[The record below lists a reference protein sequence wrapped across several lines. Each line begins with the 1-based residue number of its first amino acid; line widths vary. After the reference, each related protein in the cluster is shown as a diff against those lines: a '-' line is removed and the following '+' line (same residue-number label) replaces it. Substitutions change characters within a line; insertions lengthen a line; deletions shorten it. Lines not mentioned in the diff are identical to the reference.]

1 MLLSIGVR
9 VGGGGEDHV
18 GGLDIAHVVMGGY
31 PGAGVPLCGVCH
43 ECIVVWCA

>member
-18 GGLDIAHVVMGGY
+18 GGLDIAPVFVVEC
-31 PGAGVPLCGVCH
+31 PGAEVPLS
-43 ECIVVWCA
+43 